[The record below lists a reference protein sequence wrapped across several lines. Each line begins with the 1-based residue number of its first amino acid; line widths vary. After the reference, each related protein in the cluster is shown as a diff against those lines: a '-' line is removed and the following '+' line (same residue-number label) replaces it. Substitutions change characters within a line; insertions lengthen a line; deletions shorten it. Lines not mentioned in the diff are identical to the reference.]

1 MTSRTLLEALAG
13 HGTHPFQP
21 DEERREEVARDIVA
35 ASHLRGRF
43 VLSSGRASD
52 FYFDKYLFATK
63 PTVLRRLAS
72 LLAARIPPQVDRV
85 AGMELGAVP
94 IATALS
100 LETGLPFVV
109 VRKTPKIHGAAAAVE
124 GELHRGERV
133 LLVEDVVTTGSQA
146 LRAAGVLASLGGSVA
161 RVLAVVDREQGGEA
175 AVAAAGLSFDAL
187 FRLSELPVPARPTD
201 SPSERP
207 SEQPSE
213 EHSDDIDNRT

>member
-1 MTSRTLLEALAG
+1 MTSPTLLEALAG

-21 DEERREEVARDIVA
+21 ADERREEVARDIVA

-43 VLSSGRASD
+43 VLSSGQATD

-85 AGMELGAVP
+85 AAMELGAVP
-94 IATALS
+94 IVAALS
-100 LETGLPFVV
+100 LETGLPFVI
-109 VRKTPKIHGAAAAVE
+109 VRKTPKTHGAVSAVE
-124 GELHRGERV
+124 GELHRSERV

-146 LRAAGVLASLGGSVA
+146 LRAAGVLADLGASVA

-175 AVAAAGLSFDAL
+175 AVAAAGLAFDAL
-187 FRLSELPVPARPTD
+187 FRLSELPVPDRPTD
-201 SPSERP
+201 SL
-207 SEQPSE
+207 SE